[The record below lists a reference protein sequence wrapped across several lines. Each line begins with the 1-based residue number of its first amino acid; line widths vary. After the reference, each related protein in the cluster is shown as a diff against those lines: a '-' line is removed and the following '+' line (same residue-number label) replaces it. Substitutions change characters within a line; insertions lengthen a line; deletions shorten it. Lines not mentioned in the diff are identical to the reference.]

1 LAKKLSQRTVVLI
14 PVRLP
19 VVEIGKSLDEVV
31 TSALKRR
38 GVRLE
43 EGDVVAVASKVAS
56 TCEGRIRKLDEVEV
70 TTAAKRIARKW
81 KLDPQLAA
89 IVMGESADILGGVNG
104 FLLTIRHGILTANAG
119 VDLKNCPPG
128 HAMLL
133 PRNADAS
140 AAALRKSLEMQY
152 GAHLAVILVD
162 SRVTPMRLGTVGL
175 AIGISG
181 FDPVRDFRGTSDL
194 YGRKVKVTRTN
205 VADDLASA
213 AHLLMGESEE
223 RIGLVIARKTPV
235 NLDGLNGSR
244 RVRLKAT
251 SCLIANNL
259 SSIRYRPQTSL
270 SR

>member
-1 LAKKLSQRTVVLI
+1 MPRVQ
-14 PVRLP
+14 
-19 VVEIGKSLDEVV
+19 IGQQLDEIVLQ
-31 TSALKRR
+31 SLKKRNPLLKR
-38 GVRLE
+38 
-43 EGDVVAVASKVAS
+43 GDVVAVASKVVS
-56 TCEGRIRKLDEVEV
+56 TCENRIVELESVRV
-70 TTAAKRIARKW
+70 TRAASRIGRKW
-81 KLDPQLAA
+81 NLDARLAA
-89 IVMGESADILGGVNG
+89 VVLEEADQVLGGVRG
-104 FLLTIRHGILTANAG
+104 FLLTIRNGILTANAG

-140 AAALRKSLEMQY
+140 AADLRKSLELHY
-152 GAHLAVILVD
+152 GVRLAVILVD

-175 AIGISG
+175 AVGISG
-181 FDPVRDFRGTSDL
+181 FDPVSDFRGTSDL

-235 NLDGLNGSR
+235 RLDDLADSR

-259 SSIRYRPQTSL
+259 SGIRYRPRTFL

>member
-1 LAKKLSQRTVVLI
+1 MI
-14 PVRLP
+14 
-19 VVEIGKSLDEVV
+19 
-31 TSALKRR
+31 
-38 GVRLE
+38 
-43 EGDVVAVASKVAS
+43 
-56 TCEGRIRKLDEVEV
+56 
-70 TTAAKRIARKW
+70 
-81 KLDPQLAA
+81 
-89 IVMGESADILGGVNG
+89 GESADILGGVNG
-104 FLLTIRHGILTANAG
+104 FLLTIRDGILTANAG

-133 PRNADAS
+133 PRNADTS
-140 AAALRKSLEMQY
+140 AAELRKLLEMHY
-152 GAHLAVILVD
+152 GGHLGVIIVD

-181 FDPVRDFRGTSDL
+181 LNPVRDFRGTSDL

-223 RIGLVIARKTPV
+223 RIGLVIARKTRV
-235 NLDGLNGSR
+235 SLDGLNGSR

-259 SSIRYRPQTSL
+259 SGNRYRPHTSL
-270 SR
+270 PRR